1 MVNGRKLAGTIAESH
16 WKGDLL
22 QFVLLGI
29 GVNANFNATEII
41 ESNIAATTLLDIHRA
56 PVDRTSL
63 TCSILQELE
72 RLLLLAERNEEKL
85 LALIRTIDCSIG
97 SKVRIH
103 LEQRTINGVFKDY
116 NSTNSVRI
124 TSKTETVNVET
135 SSAVLVDY
143 ETQGS

>member
-1 MVNGRKLAGTIAESH
+1 M
-16 WKGDLL
+16 
-22 QFVLLGI
+22 
-29 GVNANFNATEII
+29 GVNANFNATEIT
-41 ESNIAATTLLDIHRA
+41 EANLAATTLLDIHRA

-72 RLLLLAERNEEKL
+72 RLLLLAERNEEKF

-103 LEQRTINGVFKDY
+103 LEQGTINGFFKDY
-116 NSTNSVRI
+116 NSANSVRI
-124 TSKTETVNVET
+124 TSKTETAIVET

-143 ETQGS
+143 ET